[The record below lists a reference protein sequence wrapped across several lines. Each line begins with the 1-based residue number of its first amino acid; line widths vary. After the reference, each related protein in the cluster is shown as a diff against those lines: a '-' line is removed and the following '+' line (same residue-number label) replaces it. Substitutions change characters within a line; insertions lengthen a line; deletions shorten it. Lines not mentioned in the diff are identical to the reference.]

1 MHNATTTWYR
11 ATNYTHANPA
21 RMVQAA
27 MWLRLTAPYRHVA
40 CIGGTSATPATG
52 TPPVGTVAGSGK
64 ARACRPT
71 MQVQC
76 QANIVLAT
84 GLSLA

>member
-11 ATNYTHANPA
+11 HTNYTHTNPA
-21 RMVQAA
+21 RMAQAA

-40 CIGGTSATPATG
+40 HIGGTSAAPATRTPA
-52 TPPVGTVAGSGK
+52 TVAGSGK

-71 MQVQC
+71 MQLPC